1 MRKLLTTA
9 VLCVSFIFSSVSA
22 YAGHGYYGH
31 HRGHHGHYDNY
42 LYPLGIFAG
51 GVLIGSYLSRPRY
64 PAYPPPAYYAPAYDY
79 EYVYPPPAHAPAP
92 RVIYPPPKVYY
103 AQPTITY
110 VQPVVPTPQVTAT
123 PTAPNCLSVRE
134 YQSEIVIGNKTV
146 EAYGF
151 ACLKPDGSWQ
161 RGAPVPVP

>member
-1 MRKLLTTA
+1 MRKLLTIA
-9 VLCVSFIFSSVSA
+9 ILSASFVLPSVSA
-22 YAGHGYYGH
+22 YAGHRHYGHYGH
-31 HRGHHGHYDNY
+31 HQDY
-42 LYPLGIFAG
+42 LYELGLLAG

-79 EYVYPPPAHAPAP
+79 GYVYPTPLYVPTPTVVYPPP
-92 RVIYPPPKVYY
+92 RVYY
-103 AQPTITY
+103 IQPTVTY
-110 VQPVVPTPQVTAT
+110 VEPVVPKLPTPQVAS
-123 PTAPNCLSVRE
+123 NCLSVRE

-151 ACLKPDGSWQ
+151 ACLKPDGSWE